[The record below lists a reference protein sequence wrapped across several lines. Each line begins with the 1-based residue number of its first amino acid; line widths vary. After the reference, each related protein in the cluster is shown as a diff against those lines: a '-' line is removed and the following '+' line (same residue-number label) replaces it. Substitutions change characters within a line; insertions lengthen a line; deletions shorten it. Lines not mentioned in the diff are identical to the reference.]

1 MRKYTT
7 DEERVA
13 RKLSDLMADLR
24 LDLEWVAIHLHN
36 ISSRVSVSR
45 ILLMAEVL
53 KEEREEKENHNDYI

>member
-1 MRKYTT
+1 MRKYIT
-7 DEERVA
+7 DEEKVA

-36 ISSRVSVSR
+36 ISPRVSVSR

-53 KEEREEKENHNDYI
+53 REEREERETIDHL

>member
-7 DEERVA
+7 QEEKVA

-24 LDLEWVAIHLHN
+24 LDLEDVAIYFHN
-36 ISSRVSVSR
+36 ISPRVSVTR

-53 KEEREEKENHNDYI
+53 RETREGKENHNDYI